1 MALGVAPMAAPPQE
15 QLLVTRN
22 MRVAVGP
29 ELEIVEVQ
37 AGEPWP
43 PDAMGKLDVLI
54 RTGRVVR
61 IDEHGELDKRSWP
74 YARRIGLERPPPYPV
89 RSFLQR
95 ARALPQ
101 FMELDGRKLRV
112 YPGQPD
118 DADLGLC
125 VVRGRAYPVIRGAPD
140 AAAAREVLRLS
151 LGRSRPA
158 TRGRSAKKA
167 TRKKTA
173 RKKATKTG
181 GQKRRRRRAEE

>member
-1 MALGVAPMAAPPQE
+1 MALGATAVAAPQE

-22 MRVAVGP
+22 LRVAVGP
-29 ELEIVEVQ
+29 DLDIVEVK

-43 PDAMGKLDVLI
+43 PDAMGKIDVLI
-54 RTGRVVR
+54 RVGHVVR
-61 IDEHGELDKRSWP
+61 FDEHGDLDKRSYP
-74 YARRIGLERPPPYPV
+74 FARRLGIERPPLYPV

-125 VVRGRAYPVIRGAPD
+125 VVRGRAYPVICGAPD
-140 AAAAREVLRLS
+140 GFAAREVLRLS
-151 LGRSRPA
+151 LGEGGAAS
-158 TRGRSAKKA
+158 RGRSTKKG
-167 TRKKTA
+167 TRKKAA
-173 RKKATKTG
+173 RKKTG
-181 GQKRRRRRAEE
+181 GQKRRRRRAKE